1 MASVNIS
8 DVAIHPEWVAKWKSC
23 LTRYAS
29 AQIDA
34 AMTDPETYPE
44 ERAEILFDGSLLIY
58 LPMSDEGAGESP
70 RLIVPPSAWM
80 MEKPAS

>member
-1 MASVNIS
+1 
-8 DVAIHPEWVAKWKSC
+8 
-23 LTRYAS
+23 
-29 AQIDA
+29 
-34 AMTDPETYPE
+34 MTDPETYPE

-70 RLIVPPSAWM
+70 RLIVPASAWM